1 MTRESTCLRT
11 LYNLRLPSKGQIV
24 ETTEMAM
31 VEAKD
36 GLKTAGRSMMQ
47 NLVKNELELMK
58 VAQIITVPI
67 PHKSMAPTGHRVQ
80 NLQGKVDKMFTKLT
94 NIII

>member
-1 MTRESTCLRT
+1 MTRESTCPRT
-11 LYNLRLPSKGQIV
+11 LYNLRLPSNGQIA

-36 GLKTAGRSMMQ
+36 GLKTAGRREQ
-47 NLVKNELELMK
+47 NLEKNELELMK